1 MNTILTSSILDP
13 NVQQPFTGKSLTF
26 LQNSYTNIFSSIGQ
40 SIVGDRNYSGL
51 GFYVISGLRNTGVA
65 PAYVISEGWI
75 FYDGQMYYCS
85 GYSGT
90 PVNDVIGTITYAYDT
105 SIDPVTFTDGIGRNV
120 HRVQTIV
127 LSDGVSGSSDLD
139 YDALEFS
146 QDQFYRNFAQGS
158 YSGSSATGNVVL
170 PLSTNELD
178 PNNWLNG
185 GTGKFLPTKAGYYD
199 VSLQYSLNAN
209 ASVASTNNTLLVK
222 KNGSTVRTIGG
233 VTDYIGGDDT
243 RHASGSTIVYLNGT
257 TDYLECVSFQDTT
270 QVLAYTVYFTA
281 KRISD

>member
-26 LQNSYTNIFSSIGQ
+26 LQNSYTNIFSSIGK

-65 PAYVISEGWI
+65 PAYIISEGWI
-75 FYDGQMYYCS
+75 FYDGQMYYCA

-90 PVNDVIGTITYAYDT
+90 PVNDVIGTITTAYDT

-139 YDALEFS
+139 YDALKFS
-146 QDQFYRNFAQGS
+146 QDQFYRNFAQGR
-158 YSGSSATGNVVL
+158 YSSTTATGTNVL
-170 PLSTNELD
+170 PLSTNEID
-178 PNNWLNG
+178 PNGWLNG
-185 GTGKFLPTKAGYYD
+185 GTGKFLPTKAGYYEI
-199 VSLQYSLNAN
+199 N
-209 ASVASTNNTLLVK
+209 ASIILNSLAAIAATDCNMYIAL
-222 KNGSTVRTIGG
+222 NGATDWNCGG
-233 VTDYIGGDDT
+233 VTDYVGNDEQ
-243 RHASGSTIVYLNGT
+243 RQASGSRLVLLNGT
-257 TDYLECVSFQDTT
+257 TDYIELKTIQDTAEVINYSVT
-270 QVLAYTVYFTA
+270 FSA